1 MESKSMLYVW
11 MPEGAAAWRW
21 RTADQDW
28 QSAAQWEQLLQATA
42 SLNIKDVTVFFPTT
56 SAQVVRLPMTRL
68 RLRQLGQTGIRYLL
82 EEHVLGSVEQF
93 ELRYVHHADDT
104 MTLLA
109 MPQELIAH
117 YLNILALG
125 NWNIQAL
132 LPDFLLIPYHAEQV
146 SLWSDPQ
153 TQLLRIDE
161 HWAVVAEDVAITLAR
176 LPNIQTV
183 NLYGAVDASVEQEL
197 ADLMLTTHHH
207 PATSLWLTNTVRHA
221 FNMLPKR
228 QESLISPYWRTV
240 AAVVCFGIVVQISH
254 DVLATWRY
262 GQVAMQTKAQA
273 EQQFKQWFPEET
285 RIVNLKRQVEAHLK
299 PTGGGDMVAL
309 SLLSRV
315 GPALQQAQLVAQAV
329 RYQNDQLELD
339 ITASNLAILESL
351 RQQLNQQGLKAE
363 LGSVN
368 PVGSEVSGLI
378 KVQP

>member
-1 MESKSMLYVW
+1 MLYVW

-21 RTADQDW
+21 RTVDQDW
-28 QSAAQWEQLLQATA
+28 QSAPQWEQLLQATA

-56 SAQVVRLPMTRL
+56 SAQMVRLPMTRL

-93 ELRYVHHADDT
+93 ELRYVQHADDS

-153 TQLLRIDE
+153 TQMLRMDE
-161 HWAVVAEDVAITLAR
+161 HWAMVAEDVTITFAR
-176 LPNIQTV
+176 LPQVQTV
-183 NLYGAVDASVEQEL
+183 NIYGALDADSEQVL
-197 ADLMLTTHHH
+197 ANLMLTTHHH
-207 PATSLWLTNTVRHA
+207 AAQSLWLEQTSRHA

-228 QESLISPYWRTV
+228 QESLISPYWRSV
-240 AAVVCFGIVVQISH
+240 AAVLCFGLLVHITH

-262 GQVAMQTKAQA
+262 GQVASQTQAQA
-273 EQQFKQWFPEET
+273 EQQFVQWFPEET

-299 PTGGGDMVAL
+299 PTGGSDMVAL

-329 RYQNDQLELD
+329 RYQNDQLELE
-339 ITASNLAILESL
+339 ITASNLATLESL
-351 RQQLNQQGLKAE
+351 RQQLSQQGLKAE
-363 LGSVN
+363 LGAVN
-368 PVGSEVSGLI
+368 PVGSEVSGLM